1 MTGQNCMSWPPHM
14 LPKMQVS
21 TAMHLSWWE
30 LGVYTDN
37 FVLEVSNL
45 SWQPSA
51 FEKPF
56 PHPCS
61 SNQLQV
67 VRPGYE
73 LSMSTQIRQGWHAAT
88 QALSVTLDLW
98 SMKTPS
104 SYTGKMWEEEQNH
117 QKMTMKWE
125 PFLCHFH
132 QALLLE
138 NYLLPGV
145 SNDPC
150 KENEFQA
157 FASSLKALF

>member
-117 QKMTMKWE
+117 QKMTMRTISLAFPPGSPPWK
-125 PFLCHFH
+125 
-132 QALLLE
+132 LLTSW
-138 NYLLPGV
+138 V
-145 SNDPC
+145 SHESC
-150 KENEFQA
+150 KKNELQA